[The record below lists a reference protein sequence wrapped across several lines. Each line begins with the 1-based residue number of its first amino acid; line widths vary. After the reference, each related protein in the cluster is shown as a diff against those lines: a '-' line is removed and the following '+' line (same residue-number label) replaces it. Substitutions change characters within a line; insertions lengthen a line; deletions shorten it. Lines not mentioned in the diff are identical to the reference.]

1 VFDAVFEGLAAL
13 LAFFYSI
20 WPSYAGAI
28 ILLTLTVMLVL
39 TPLSVKGTRSMLAM
53 SRMAPEMKKL
63 QQQYKDDREKLN
75 EEMLK
80 FYRENKINPVGGCLP
95 LLLQLPV
102 FIVLYQVLLGMGTVE
117 ERVVDAQAV
126 PEGIETVACTAADR
140 AGELCAIGPKH
151 LDPGTDLYQ
160 SLAATIDEGREGAIQ
175 MVSMGMDLSQSL
187 LRVMG
192 EESILAALPF
202 FVMVLIVAGT
212 GWYQSK
218 QIQSRNPNMVTPQQQ
233 MITRLMPIFFGMISI
248 GIAGGVV
255 LYFVVSN
262 TVRIGQQYLVTRL
275 EFRTPPETNGAD
287 DDAAPAKDPGANDAG
302 ANDADAQ
309 PEAPSAAPK
318 AAPAR
323 QPAKSQP
330 AKRQS
335 SSKKK
340 KKRKRKR

>member
-1 VFDAVFEGLAAL
+1 MFDAIFEGLAAL

-53 SRMAPEMKKL
+53 SRLAPEMKKL

-102 FIVLYQVLLGMGTVE
+102 FIVLYQVLLGMSTVE
-117 ERVVDAQAV
+117 ERVVDPETV
-126 PEGIETVACTAADR
+126 PEGIQTIACTAPER

-151 LDPGTDLYQ
+151 LDVGTDLYQ
-160 SLAATIDEGREGAIQ
+160 SLAATIDEGREGAIE

-192 EESILAALPF
+192 EQSIVAALPF
-202 FVMVLIVAGT
+202 FAMVLIVAGT

-218 QIQSRNPNMVTPQQQ
+218 QIQSRNPNAVTPQQQ
-233 MITRLMPIFFGMISI
+233 MITRLMPIFFGVISI

-262 TVRIGQQYLVTRL
+262 TVRIGQQWLVTRL
-275 EFRTPPETNGAD
+275 EFRDPPSPAKATAD
-287 DDAAPAKDPGANDAG
+287 GGDGRQASSDGIDAAGSGSAG
-302 ANDADAQ
+302 QN
-309 PEAPSAAPK
+309 P
-318 AAPAR
+318 PAR
-323 QPAKSQP
+323 QPAKRQP
-330 AKRQS
+330 AS
-335 SSKKK
+335 KK